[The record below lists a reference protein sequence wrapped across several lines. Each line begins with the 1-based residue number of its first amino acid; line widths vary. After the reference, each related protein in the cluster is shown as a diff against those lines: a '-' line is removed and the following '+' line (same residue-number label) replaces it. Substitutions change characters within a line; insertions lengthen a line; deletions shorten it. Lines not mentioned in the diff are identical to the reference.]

1 MHHAFDFSDIR
12 FHHITIGNNIFEL
25 TKMFVLIDPISHLLF
40 DSLLKIMML

>member
-12 FHHITIGNNIFEL
+12 FHHITIGNDILEP
-25 TKMFVLIDPISHLLF
+25 TKMLVLIDPICHLLF